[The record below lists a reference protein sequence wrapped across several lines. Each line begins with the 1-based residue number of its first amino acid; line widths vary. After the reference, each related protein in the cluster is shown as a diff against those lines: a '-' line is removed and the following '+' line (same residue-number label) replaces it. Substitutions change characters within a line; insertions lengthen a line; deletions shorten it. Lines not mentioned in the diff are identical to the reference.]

1 MPQQQFTIIPGAEP
15 FRLKGKGPKVLLIH
29 GFTAS
34 PTEMRPIGDFLHSK
48 GVDVYSVLLAG
59 HGTTPEDLQT
69 KKWPDWWGSV
79 KNAFETIDGCEFV
92 IGFSTGALL
101 ASRLAV
107 EYREQLKGV
116 ILISTFLKIKP
127 LILSRLSFLFPIIKR
142 LKPYI
147 NKSAETEQFFK
158 KHHLISYLKYP
169 MAAVEEAIKL
179 VKFTKKHVLP
189 RVTIPTLVIQGA
201 KDDRIHPSSSK
212 LLMRLLST
220 ENKRLVMLPNSQH
233 IVSVGPDRELL
244 FNTIYKFISTL
255 EK

>member
-1 MPQQQFTIIPGAEP
+1 MKT
-15 FRLKGKGPKVLLIH
+15 
-29 GFTAS
+29 
-34 PTEMRPIGDFLHSK
+34 
-48 GVDVYSVLLAG
+48 
-59 HGTTPEDLQT
+59 
-69 KKWPDWWGSV
+69 
-79 KNAFETIDGCEFV
+79 ETIKN
-92 IGFSTGALL
+92 
-101 ASRLAV
+101 
-107 EYREQLKGV
+107 LK
-116 ILISTFLKIKP
+116 ILITL
-127 LILSRLSFLFPIIKR
+127 LEHMLEEERL
-142 LKPYI
+142 
-147 NKSAETEQFFK
+147 Q
-158 KHHLISYLKYP
+158 
-169 MAAVEEAIKL
+169 KL